1 MNPCKAFWIS
11 GLSRGRT
18 LIGGC
23 ARVVRLIGGCAL
35 WSKTVVLGVVR
46 GLCADFPQGSP
57 FKTEQNPY
65 WCSLFRITPYSS
77 IQVLLPFRIT
87 PYHFLFPLTSFYSV
101 LERSTG
107 LCAGLCAQASA
118 AQPAQGLCSTSI
130 CPIWPQEKTW
140 RRNITLKAYQAN

>member
-11 GLSRGRT
+11 GLSRVRT

-57 FKTEQNPY
+57 LRRSTILIDAHYSVSLHTHPFKFYYHSELLPMISY
-65 WCSLFRITPYSS
+65 SL
-77 IQVLLPFRIT
+77 LLPFT
-87 PYHFLFPLTSFYSV
+87 PYWRGLRGFQVGACHWVVRRVVRRVVCTSKACTTCTRVVRIFF
-101 LERSTG
+101 ER
-107 LCAGLCAQASA
+107 
-118 AQPAQGLCSTSI
+118 I
-130 CPIWPQEKTW
+130 FF
-140 RRNITLKAYQAN
+140 R

>member
-23 ARVVRLIGGCAL
+23 ARVVRFIGGCAL

-87 PYHFLFPLTSFYSV
+87 PYDFLFPLTSSYILRTGEVYGVSRWELV
-101 LERSTG
+101 TG
-107 LCAGLCAQASA
+107 LCAGLCAQARP
-118 AQPAQGLCSTSI
+118 AQPAQGLCVFVLQNFV
-130 CPIWPQEKTW
+130 P
-140 RRNITLKAYQAN
+140 